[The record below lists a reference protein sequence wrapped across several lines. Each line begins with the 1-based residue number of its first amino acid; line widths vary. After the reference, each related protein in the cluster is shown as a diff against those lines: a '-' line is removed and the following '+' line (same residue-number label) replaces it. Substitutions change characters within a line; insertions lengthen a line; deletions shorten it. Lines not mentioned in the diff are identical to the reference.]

1 MVVTSVNDSLEKL
14 MVGWRE
20 WVALPGLGIGCIK
33 AKVDTGARSS
43 ALHTFELHAFEENGV
58 AKVRFS
64 IHPFQRNS
72 TKIIHCVADL
82 LDERYVTDSGGHREI
97 RPVIRTPICMGDA
110 VRDIE
115 ISLTNRE
122 SMKFR
127 MLLGRT
133 AICGSVIVDPS
144 ASYLLGKPGIGEA
157 DTGQNIHGEPS
168 I

>member
-1 MVVTSVNDSLEKL
+1 VVVNHVDESLEKVML
-14 MVGWRE
+14 GWRE
-20 WVALPGLGIGCIK
+20 WVALPQLGIERIK

-43 ALHTFELHAFEENGV
+43 ALHTFELQTLEENGV

-72 TKIIHCVADL
+72 TKVKHCVADL
-82 LDERYVTDSGGHREI
+82 LDERYVTDSGGHREM
-97 RPVIRTPICMGDA
+97 RPVIRTTICMGD
-110 VRDIE
+110 VLRDIE
-115 ISLTNRE
+115 ITLTNRE

-133 AICGSVIVDPS
+133 AMCGSVTIDPA
-144 ASYLLGKPGIGEA
+144 ASYLLGKP
-157 DTGQNIHGEPS
+157 DSRHPPHGASS